1 MGHECKRGVSLGEE
15 ASKMEGGGK
24 EGGVDMLEVYY
35 AHMYESS
42 IMKPTENCKKK
53 TNKKLGAGGSHL

>member
-1 MGHECKRGVSLGEE
+1 
-15 ASKMEGGGK
+15 MEGGGK